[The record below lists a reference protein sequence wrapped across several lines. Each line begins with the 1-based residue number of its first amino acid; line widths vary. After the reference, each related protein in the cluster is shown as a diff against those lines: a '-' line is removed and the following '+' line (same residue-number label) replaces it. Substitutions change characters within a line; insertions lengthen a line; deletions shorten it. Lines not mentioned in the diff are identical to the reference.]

1 MIRQI
6 IDYVKYDIGWIPF
19 VCAFLMLDKNL
30 AFKIPFLYEIV
41 NLILFVIPLYLMSR
55 FGLPKL
61 DKLTFGFLIISLLSL
76 LLNNVN
82 PVFHAYERLMLF
94 TLLLLSFSPLLQSD
108 CAREF
113 RAKVFVMVLWGAV
126 LISVISFFCYFLGI
140 NYMKIEGG
148 SYLLNK
154 AGTFGGIT
162 TQSMALGPISGIA
175 TLFMTYQALETSKK
189 IYWLCAALCA
199 ASVLF
204 AASRSAF
211 IATVIGELAI
221 VYTYSSSKTVVLKK
235 IVPIVLILCV
245 SYPLWNS
252 ALDGLQKKN
261 HSELSNGIDIAS
273 RANKWDSRLE
283 EFKDSPLIGI
293 GFVTVS
299 ERDYYDVN
307 TGIIE
312 PGSSWLATLSM
323 TGILGFIV
331 FCGMYFRGI
340 HRTLKNQIKAN
351 RMVGCIL
358 ILLGI
363 HMIAEGHIFS
373 AGAFLCFMVWITI
386 GVATDSRDIDIQD
399 LLPKSMFFD

>member
-1 MIRQI
+1 
-6 IDYVKYDIGWIPF
+6 
-19 VCAFLMLDKNL
+19 
-30 AFKIPFLYEIV
+30 
-41 NLILFVIPLYLMSR
+41 
-55 FGLPKL
+55 
-61 DKLTFGFLIISLLSL
+61 
-76 LLNNVN
+76 
-82 PVFHAYERLMLF
+82 
-94 TLLLLSFSPLLQSD
+94 
-108 CAREF
+108 
-113 RAKVFVMVLWGAV
+113 
-126 LISVISFFCYFLGI
+126 
-140 NYMKIEGG
+140 MKIEGG
-148 SYLLNK
+148 SYLSNR

-175 TLFMTYQALETSKK
+175 TLFMTYQVLDTSKK
-189 IYWLCAALCA
+189 IYWLFAALCA

-221 VYTYSSSKTVVLKK
+221 FYTYSSSKTVVLKK
-235 IVPIVLILCV
+235 IVPIVLILSV

-261 HSELSNGIDIAS
+261 HSELSNGIDMAS
-273 RANKWDSRLE
+273 RTNKWDSRLE

-386 GVATDSRDIDIQD
+386 GVATDSRDINIQD
-399 LLPKSMFFD
+399 LLPKSMFLDS

>member
-1 MIRQI
+1 MIRRI
-6 IDYVKYDIGWIPF
+6 INYVKYNIGWIPF
-19 VCAFLMLDKNL
+19 LCAFLMLDKNL
-30 AFKIPFLYEIV
+30 AFKLPYLYTIV
-41 NLILFVIPLYLMSR
+41 NVILIIIPVYLMYRSPQTE
-55 FGLPKL
+55 F
-61 DKLTFGFLIISLLSL
+61 DKLTSVFLVISLLSL
-76 LLNNVN
+76 LLNSVN
-82 PVFHAYERLMLF
+82 PVFHAYERLILF

-108 CAREF
+108 GAREF
-113 RAKVFVMVLWGAV
+113 RAKVFVMILWGAV
-126 LISVISFFCYFLGI
+126 LISIISFCCYFLGI
-140 NYMKIEGG
+140 NYMRIDGS

-175 TLFMTYQALETSKK
+175 TLFMTYQALDTSKK

-199 ASVLF
+199 ATVLF

-211 IATVIGELAI
+211 IATILGEL
-221 VYTYSSSKTVVLKK
+221 VLFYTYSSTKTAVLKRM
-235 IVPIVLILCV
+235 VPIVVVLCA

-252 ALDGLQKKN
+252 ALEGLQKKN

-273 RANKWDSRLE
+273 RANKWDARIE

-299 ERDYYDVN
+299 DRDYYDIN
-307 TGIIE
+307 SGIVE
-312 PGSSWLATLSM
+312 PGSSWLAILSM
-323 TGILGFIV
+323 TGIIGFTV
-331 FCGMYFRGI
+331 FCSLYFRGL
-340 HRTLKNQIKAN
+340 HRSMRNSNRGN

-358 ILLGI
+358 IFLGV

-386 GVATDSRDIDIQD
+386 GVATDSRDVDVKN
-399 LLPKSMFFD
+399 LLPQ